1 MLSPVEHIR
10 YSSAYS
16 MGGGYNGSLQS
27 MDWNAWWSGM
37 VEWNSGMCS
46 TG

>member
-1 MLSPVEHIR
+1 MVTDGGQIVVREQWNHPYKED
-10 YSSAYS
+10 SS
-16 MGGGYNGSLQS
+16 GSLQS
-27 MDWNAWWSGM
+27 LV